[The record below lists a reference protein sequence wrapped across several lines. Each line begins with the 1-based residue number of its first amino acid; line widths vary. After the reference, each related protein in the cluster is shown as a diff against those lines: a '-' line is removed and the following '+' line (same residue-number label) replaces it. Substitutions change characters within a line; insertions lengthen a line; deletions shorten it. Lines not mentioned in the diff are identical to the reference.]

1 MEASGSAVLLRIYTD
16 EHALHG
22 DRSLVEDI
30 VRRARAARLAGVTV
44 LRAIKGFG
52 QSAHV
57 HQSRPFAFDDNLP
70 VVIEVVDE
78 EVRLRTF
85 VSQLQDLREIG
96 LVTLEKVDVLRY
108 GHASAPQGAPA

>member
-22 DRSLVEDI
+22 DRSLVDDI

-44 LRAIKGFG
+44 LRAIQGFG

-57 HQSRPFAFDDNLP
+57 HQRRPFAFDDNLS
-70 VVIEVVDE
+70 VVIEFVDE
-78 EVRLRTF
+78 ETRLRTF
-85 VSQLQDLREIG
+85 VSQLDDLRDIG

-108 GHASAPQGAPA
+108 GRSSARQDTPA